1 MIDNICSSELSGSVF
16 HETQIRKAEEEKEIL
31 STFKECSNQV
41 EPILL
46 KLGNEGKYIS
56 LVCAK
61 LFNETTLPHVIR
73 QSSRGRTRL
82 LPRFF
87 ILSILLISFPS
98 YALWRST
105 TPFSSNLHIGRSSP
119 QHFGEWKYFLD
130 VFFIFLPNSCL
141 RMRATLLY
149 SKATDHLRATPR
161 FDGGGGCKI
170 WMFSTYSIHARGKPE
185 YVT

>member
-1 MIDNICSSELSGSVF
+1 M
-16 HETQIRKAEEEKEIL
+16 K
-31 STFKECSNQV
+31 
-41 EPILL
+41 P
-46 KLGNEGKYIS
+46 GNEGKYIS

-105 TPFSSNLHIGRSSP
+105 TPFSSNLRIGRSSP
-119 QHFGEWKYFLD
+119 QHFGEWKTFLD
-130 VFFIFLPNSCL
+130 VFFIYPRNSCS
-141 RMRATLLY
+141 RMQATLLY
-149 SKATDHLRATPR
+149 LEATDHLRATCR
-161 FDGGGGCKI
+161 FDGGEGCKI
-170 WMFSTYSIHARGKPE
+170 WMFSTYSIQARGKTV